1 METEENPNSYTQ
13 NDALNVPQKL
23 SEDIVPLAE
32 AMKPGA
38 LLEGVSSL
46 LSWDQETYMPFG
58 SAELRSQQLSLIAKL
73 THEHALALST
83 HLEPYLNTKTGE
95 LSTKGL
101 SLSDVEQ
108 RLLHRIFQDW
118 RKETAVST
126 ELVGQLSEATSQAIQ
141 AWKTARDSDDF
152 SVFAP
157 HLETLVSLS
166 KERANQIDPDA
177 PVYDVLLDDYEPG
190 MTGETLNPLFKDLR
204 AELVSLLEELRSS
217 SRGQSPDF
225 VALNGPFDTEKQWQF
240 GITLLKKMGYDFE
253 KGRQDKSLHPFTIGN
268 HPHDSRITTRLD
280 EKDLMEAL
288 SSSVHEGGHALY
300 EQGLLAQF
308 FGTPLC
314 QSSSLGIHESQSRL
328 WENYVCK
335 SEGFW
340 QGHYPELQRLFPKQ
354 LGIVSC
360 TDFYHS
366 INQVKPSL
374 IRVGADELT
383 YNLHIMIRYELEKDL
398 FNGRLSVRDLPDA
411 WDSLYQEYLGIVPSH
426 LSEGVLQDIHWASGL
441 FGYFPTYALGNLY
454 GRQLMDT
461 AFNEL
466 PTLED
471 DIRLGHFSELRDW
484 LRVNIHQKG
493 RLYTAEEISFNASG
507 KKLGITPFMSYLS
520 TKYKGIYNV

>member
-288 SSSVHEGGHALY
+288 S
-300 EQGLLAQF
+300 
-308 FGTPLC
+308 
-314 QSSSLGIHESQSRL
+314 
-328 WENYVCK
+328 
-335 SEGFW
+335 
-340 QGHYPELQRLFPKQ
+340 
-354 LGIVSC
+354 
-360 TDFYHS
+360 
-366 INQVKPSL
+366 
-374 IRVGADELT
+374 
-383 YNLHIMIRYELEKDL
+383 
-398 FNGRLSVRDLPDA
+398 
-411 WDSLYQEYLGIVPSH
+411 
-426 LSEGVLQDIHWASGL
+426 
-441 FGYFPTYALGNLY
+441 
-454 GRQLMDT
+454 
-461 AFNEL
+461 
-466 PTLED
+466 
-471 DIRLGHFSELRDW
+471 
-484 LRVNIHQKG
+484 
-493 RLYTAEEISFNASG
+493 
-507 KKLGITPFMSYLS
+507 
-520 TKYKGIYNV
+520 